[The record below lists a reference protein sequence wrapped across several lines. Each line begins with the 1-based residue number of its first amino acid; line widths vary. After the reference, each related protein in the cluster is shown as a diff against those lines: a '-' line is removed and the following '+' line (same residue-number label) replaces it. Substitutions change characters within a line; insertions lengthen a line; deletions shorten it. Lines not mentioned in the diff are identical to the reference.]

1 MKTLAKYSNSYRT
14 VFMLLVFTAMVVI
27 ASRYPAGARFMPF
40 VIGFPAIALCL
51 LQLFLDARER
61 RLASEG
67 AIADAGL
74 SDIERAEQ
82 QVSRAAGR
90 PIHFD
95 VGDILLPGDSGITPE
110 ERLRRE
116 LISWGY
122 FIGLIVGVILF
133 GFHIAV
139 PIFLLT
145 FLRFRAETSWKL
157 AIIGT
162 ALASF
167 VLFIAFERVLRISL
181 HPGFITDR
189 INDMIGGG

>member
-1 MKTLAKYSNSYRT
+1 MSSLSKYSNSFMT
-14 VFMLLVFTAMVVI
+14 VFMLLIFTGMVLI

-61 RLASEG
+61 RLQREG
-67 AIADAGL
+67 ADADAGL
-74 SDIERAEQ
+74 SDIEKAER
-82 QVSRAAGR
+82 QVSRAVGR

-95 VGDILLPGDSGITPE
+95 VGDLLLPQEIGMDPRVRI
-110 ERLRRE
+110 RRE
-116 LISWGY
+116 MISWAY
-122 FIGLIVGVILF
+122 FLGLIVGVILF

-139 PIFLLT
+139 PVFLLL
-145 FLRFRAETSWKL
+145 FLRLRAETSWKV
-157 AIIGT
+157 AIGGT

-167 VLFIAFERVLRISL
+167 VLFFAFERVLHISL

-189 INDMIGGG
+189 IMDLISG

>member
-1 MKTLAKYSNSYRT
+1 MNALSRYSNS
-14 VFMLLVFTAMVVI
+14 FMTLLMLVVFTGMVLV

-61 RLASEG
+61 RRTREG

-95 VGDILLPGDSGITPE
+95 VGEMLLPTQPDLDP
-110 ERLRRE
+110 RVQLRRE
-116 LISWGY
+116 AIAWAY
-122 FIGLIVGVILF
+122 FLALVVGIVLF
-133 GFHIAV
+133 GFHVSV
-139 PIFLLT
+139 PIFLLL
-145 FLRFRAETSWKL
+145 FLRYRAETSWL
-157 AIIGT
+157 VAIAGT
-162 ALASF
+162 ALGSL
-167 VLFIAFERVLRISL
+167 VLFFAFEYVLRISL

-189 INDMIGGG
+189 VRDAIGG